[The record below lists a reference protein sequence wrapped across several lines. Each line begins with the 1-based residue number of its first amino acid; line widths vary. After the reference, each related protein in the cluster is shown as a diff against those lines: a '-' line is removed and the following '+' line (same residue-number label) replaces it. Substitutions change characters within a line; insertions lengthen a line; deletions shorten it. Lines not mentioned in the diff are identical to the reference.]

1 MKQYPGYTLVKRED
15 CPEQHGTLTVLT
27 HDVSGAA
34 VLLVENDDDNKAF
47 GIGFGT
53 FPSDDT
59 GVFHILEHSVLAGS
73 EKYPVKSPFLQLLK
87 SSMASFLNAMTF
99 PDKTVYPFATPNET
113 DFKNL
118 MDVYLNA
125 VFCPLAM
132 VDKGVFEQE
141 GWHRDEDGTV
151 SGVVYNEM
159 QGALATP
166 DAQLQNALSRAKFPD
181 TAYGFVSGGDPASI
195 PALTYE
201 KYVRVY
207 RRHYSADNCCIT
219 LYGKMDMAE
228 KLAFLDEQYLSRMP
242 KSASRPRLTVQD
254 EQVGAKRNIPY
265 YTEKPEPDEA
275 QCALAWY
282 TGAFSDRERQ
292 LGVEILLDAL
302 LGTNQAPLK
311 AALLEEKL
319 GADIDVG
326 FDDSTL
332 QPTLEL
338 VLRGATEESA
348 GKFAAAVRKA
358 VDGILEKGIPEELLM
373 ASLNSTEFA
382 SLERPGSIPDG
393 VLDAI
398 NASAGWLHTGDPALL
413 LHTNALFASL
423 REKLEQGWFNE
434 LLREL
439 FAPAPVEIIQVPTL
453 PRKEEEGRAARTDG
467 KLVLDHPLTAADL
480 GEGKKQTPGSNELLA
495 GAELL
500 HHPSAGNTYL
510 YLYYDL
516 GGMAPEDMSCLHLL
530 TDVMDELDTEKHTA
544 RELNTLR
551 NTWLG
556 SSGAWMDCWTGRQE
570 GRPCHAKLIVGM
582 SMLERSL
589 EKAVELGSE
598 WLYETKFSGPQ
609 AEATIERVASQQKL
623 LMEQKFLREG
633 NAFAAMRAA
642 AHFSVESALS
652 ERCNGVSY
660 YHYLCELLEKAD
672 WTALGKKMEEL
683 WKNVLK
689 KNALTVSLHGSDAA
703 LDTLKKLLP
712 GSAFAAEKRGEA
724 KPYTEELTA
733 PVNEAF
739 IIDGGVNYDVL
750 VWPMERR
757 LERKVL
763 ARVMSYEYLWHNI
776 REVGGAYGTGMVTQ
790 NDGTEYLYTYR
801 DPHLKESYETF
812 AKGPAELAGR
822 DYTEKDMNE
831 FIVGAAA
838 KLDTPRKPREEAA
851 STDCKYFCGITDE
864 MTAAERK
871 SLCSVDAAAL
881 KAEAADLSARM
892 EKGVRVVFG
901 SKEAVEAAKE
911 LFDRVETL

>member
-113 DFKNL
+113 DFRNL

-166 DAQLQNALSRAKFPD
+166 DAQLQNALSRAMFPD

-398 NASAGWLHTGDPALL
+398 NASTGWLHTGDPALL

-453 PRKEEEGRAARTDG
+453 PKKEEEGRAARTDG

-480 GEGKKQTPGSNELLA
+480 GEGKKQTPGSKELLA

-544 RELNTLR
+544 QELNTLR

-598 WLYETKFSGPQ
+598 WLYEIKFSGSQ
-609 AEATIERVASQQKL
+609 AEAAMERVASQQKL

-633 NAFAAMRAA
+633 HAFAAMRAA

-683 WKNVLK
+683 WKSVLK

-703 LDTLKKLLP
+703 LDTLKKILP

-812 AKGPAELAGR
+812 AKGPTELAGR

>member
-166 DAQLQNALSRAKFPD
+166 DAQLQNALSRAMFPD

-348 GKFAAAVRKA
+348 GRFAAAVRKA

-453 PRKEEEGRAARTDG
+453 PKKEEEGRAARTDG

-480 GEGKKQTPGSNELLA
+480 GEGKKQTPGSRELLA

-516 GGMAPEDMSCLHLL
+516 GGMAPEDMSCLQLL

-598 WLYETKFSGPQ
+598 WLYEAKFSGPQ
-609 AEATIERVASQQKL
+609 AEAAMERVASQQKL

-633 NAFAAMRAA
+633 HTFAAMRAA

-672 WTALGKKMEEL
+672 WTALGKRMEEL
-683 WKNVLK
+683 WKSVLK

-712 GSAFAAEKRGEA
+712 GSAFATEKRGEA
-724 KPYTEELTA
+724 KPCTEELTA

-763 ARVMSYEYLWHNI
+763 ARVMSYEYLWHSI

>member
-53 FPSDDT
+53 FPADDT

-166 DAQLQNALSRAKFPD
+166 DAQLQNALSRAMFPD

-207 RRHYSADNCCIT
+207 CRHYSADNCCIT

-398 NASAGWLHTGDPALL
+398 NASTGWLHTGDPALL

-453 PRKEEEGRAARTDG
+453 PKKEEEGRAARTDG

-480 GEGKKQTPGSNELLA
+480 GEGKKQTPGSKELLA

-530 TDVMDELDTEKHTA
+530 TDVIDELDTEKHTA
-544 RELNTLR
+544 QELNTLR

-598 WLYETKFSGPQ
+598 WLYEAKFSGPQ
-609 AEATIERVASQQKL
+609 AEAAMERVASQQKL

-633 NAFAAMRAA
+633 HAFAAMRAA

-660 YHYLCELLEKAD
+660 YHYICELLEKAD

-683 WKNVLK
+683 WKSVLK

-790 NDGTEYLYTYR
+790 NDDTEYLYTYR

-812 AKGPAELAGR
+812 AKGPTELAGR

>member
-166 DAQLQNALSRAKFPD
+166 DAQLQNALSRAMFPD

-453 PRKEEEGRAARTDG
+453 PRKEEEGRAARADG

-480 GEGKKQTPGSNELLA
+480 GEGKKQTPGSRELLA

-516 GGMAPEDMSCLHLL
+516 GGMAPEDMSCLQLL

-556 SSGAWMDCWTGRQE
+556 SSGAWMDCWTGQQE
-570 GRPCHAKLIVGM
+570 GRPCHAKLTVGM

-609 AEATIERVASQQKL
+609 AEAVMERVASQQKL

-633 NAFAAMRAA
+633 HAFAAMRAA

-672 WTALGKKMEEL
+672 WTALGKRMEEL
-683 WKNVLK
+683 WKSVLK

-724 KPYTEELTA
+724 KPCTEELTA

-812 AKGPAELAGR
+812 AKGPTELAGR

>member
-166 DAQLQNALSRAKFPD
+166 DAQMQNALSRAMFPD

-201 KYVRVY
+201 KYVRIY

-254 EQVGAKRNIPY
+254 EQVGVKRNIPY

-398 NASAGWLHTGDPALL
+398 NASTGWLHTGDPALL

-453 PRKEEEGRAARTDG
+453 PKKEEEGRAARTDG

-480 GEGKKQTPGSNELLA
+480 GDGKKQTPGSKELLA

-544 RELNTLR
+544 QELNTLR

-609 AEATIERVASQQKL
+609 AEAAMERVASQQKL

-660 YHYLCELLEKAD
+660 YHYICELLEKAD

-683 WKNVLK
+683 WKSVLK

-724 KPYTEELTA
+724 KSYTEELTA

-812 AKGPAELAGR
+812 AKGPTELAGR

>member
-53 FPSDDT
+53 FPADDT

-166 DAQLQNALSRAKFPD
+166 DAQLQNALSRAMFPD

-254 EQVGAKRNIPY
+254 EQVGTKRNIPY

-398 NASAGWLHTGDPALL
+398 NASTGWLHTGDPALL

-453 PRKEEEGRAARTDG
+453 PKKEEEGRAARTDD

-480 GEGKKQTPGSNELLA
+480 GEGKKQAPGSKELLA

-530 TDVMDELDTEKHTA
+530 TDVIDELDTEKHTA
-544 RELNTLR
+544 QELNTLR

-598 WLYETKFSGPQ
+598 WLYEAKFSGPQ
-609 AEATIERVASQQKL
+609 AEAAMERVASQQKL

-633 NAFAAMRAA
+633 HAFAAMRAA

-660 YHYLCELLEKAD
+660 YHYICELLEKAD

-683 WKNVLK
+683 WKSVLK

-763 ARVMSYEYLWHNI
+763 ARVMSYEYLWHQI
-776 REVGGAYGTGMVTQ
+776 REVGGAYGTGMLTQ
-790 NDGTEYLYTYR
+790 DGVEYLYTYR
-801 DPHLKESYETF
+801 DPHLTESYDTF
-812 AKGPAELAGR
+812 AKGPADLAAR

-831 FIVGAAA
+831 FIVGTVA
-838 KLDTPRKPREEAA
+838 KLDTPRKPYAQAKELDRR
-851 STDCKYFCGITDE
+851 YFCGITDG
-864 MTAAERK
+864 MAAADRAA
-871 SLCSVDAAAL
+871 LCAVDADTLKAQAAAL
-881 KAEAADLSARM
+881 PRQMAKSI
-892 EKGVRVVFG
+892 RVAFG
-901 SKEAVEAAKE
+901 SKDAVEAAKG

>member
-166 DAQLQNALSRAKFPD
+166 DAQMQNALSRAMFPD

-201 KYVRVY
+201 KYVRIY

-398 NASAGWLHTGDPALL
+398 NASTGWLHTGDPALL

-453 PRKEEEGRAARTDG
+453 PKKEEEGRAARTDD

-480 GEGKKQTPGSNELLA
+480 GEGKKQTPGSRELLA

-530 TDVMDELDTEKHTA
+530 TDVIDELDTEKHTA
-544 RELNTLR
+544 QELNTLR

-598 WLYETKFSGPQ
+598 WLYEAKFSGPQ
-609 AEATIERVASQQKL
+609 AEAAMERVASQQKL

-633 NAFAAMRAA
+633 HAFAAMRAA

-672 WTALGKKMEEL
+672 WTALGKKMEEV
-683 WKNVLK
+683 WKSVLK

-763 ARVMSYEYLWHNI
+763 ARVMSYEYLWHQI
-776 REVGGAYGTGMVTQ
+776 REVGGAYGTGMLTQ
-790 NDGTEYLYTYR
+790 DGVEYLYTYR
-801 DPHLKESYETF
+801 DPHLTESYDTF
-812 AKGPAELAGR
+812 AKGLADLAAR

-831 FIVGAAA
+831 FIVGTVA
-838 KLDTPRKPREEAA
+838 KLDTPRKPYAQAKELDRR
-851 STDCKYFCGITDE
+851 YFCGITDG
-864 MTAAERK
+864 MAAADRAA
-871 SLCSVDAAAL
+871 LCAVDADTLKAQAAAL
-881 KAEAADLSARM
+881 PRQM
-892 EKGVRVVFG
+892 EKSVRVAFG
-901 SKEAVEAAKE
+901 SKDAVEAAKG

>member
-166 DAQLQNALSRAKFPD
+166 DAQLQNALSRAMFPD

-254 EQVGAKRNIPY
+254 EQAGAKRNIPY

-348 GKFAAAVRKA
+348 GRFAAAVRKA

-398 NASAGWLHTGDPALL
+398 NASTGWLHTGDPALL

-480 GEGKKQTPGSNELLA
+480 GEGKKQTPGSRELLA

-516 GGMAPEDMSCLHLL
+516 GGMAPEDMSCLQLL

-556 SSGAWMDCWTGRQE
+556 SSGAWMDCWTGQQE

-598 WLYETKFSGPQ
+598 WLYEAKFSGPQ
-609 AEATIERVASQQKL
+609 AEAAMERVASQQKL

-633 NAFAAMRAA
+633 HAFAAMRAA

-672 WTALGKKMEEL
+672 WTALGKRMEEL
-683 WKNVLK
+683 WKSVLK

-724 KPYTEELTA
+724 KPCTEELTA

-763 ARVMSYEYLWHNI
+763 ARVMSYEYLWHSI

>member
-166 DAQLQNALSRAKFPD
+166 DAQLQNALSRAMFPD

-242 KSASRPRLTVQD
+242 KSASRPCLTVQD

-265 YTEKPEPDEA
+265 YTEKPEPDET

-398 NASAGWLHTGDPALL
+398 NASTGWLHTGDPALL

-453 PRKEEEGRAARTDG
+453 PKKEEEGRAARTDD

-480 GEGKKQTPGSNELLA
+480 GEGKKQTPGSRELLA

-530 TDVMDELDTEKHTA
+530 TDVIDELDTEKHTA
-544 RELNTLR
+544 QELNTLR

-556 SSGAWMDCWTGRQE
+556 SSGAWMDCWAGRQE

-598 WLYETKFSGPQ
+598 WLYEAKFSGPQ
-609 AEATIERVASQQKL
+609 AEAAMERVASQQKL

-633 NAFAAMRAA
+633 HAFAAMRAA

-660 YHYLCELLEKAD
+660 YHYICELLEKAD

-683 WKNVLK
+683 WKSVLK
-689 KNALTVSLHGSDAA
+689 KNALTVSLHGSDAG

-790 NDGTEYLYTYR
+790 NDDTEYLYTYR

-812 AKGPAELAGR
+812 AKGPTELAGR

>member
-1 MKQYPGYTLVKRED
+1 MKQVPGYTLVRTED

-27 HDVSGAA
+27 HDVSGATI
-34 VLLVENDDDNKAF
+34 LLVENEDNNKAF

-73 EKYPVKSPFLQLLK
+73 EKYPVTSPFLQLLK

-113 DFKNL
+113 DFRNL

-166 DAQLQNALSRAKFPD
+166 DAQLQNALSRAMFPD

-254 EQVGAKRNIPY
+254 EQTGAKRKIPY

-413 LHTNALFASL
+413 LHTNTLFASL

-480 GEGKKQTPGSNELLA
+480 GEGKKQTPGSRELLA

-516 GGMAPEDMSCLHLL
+516 GGMAPEDMSCLQLL

-598 WLYETKFSGPQ
+598 WLYETRFSGPQ
-609 AEATIERVASQQKL
+609 AKAAMERVASQQKL

-633 NAFAAMRAA
+633 HAFAAMRAA

-672 WTALGKKMEEL
+672 WTALGKRMEEL
-683 WKNVLK
+683 WKSVLK

-801 DPHLKESYETF
+801 DPHLEESYETF

-864 MTAAERK
+864 MTAAERR

>member
-166 DAQLQNALSRAKFPD
+166 DAQLQNALSRAMFPD

-254 EQVGAKRNIPY
+254 EQAGAKRNIPY

-398 NASAGWLHTGDPALL
+398 NASTGWLHTGDPALL

-453 PRKEEEGRAARTDG
+453 PKKEEEGRAARTDD

-480 GEGKKQTPGSNELLA
+480 GEGKKQTPGSRELLA

-544 RELNTLR
+544 QELNTLR

-598 WLYETKFSGPQ
+598 WLYEAKFSGPQ
-609 AEATIERVASQQKL
+609 AEAAMERVASQQKL

-633 NAFAAMRAA
+633 HAFAAMRAA

-660 YHYLCELLEKAD
+660 YYYLCELLEKAD

-683 WKNVLK
+683 WKSVLK
-689 KNALTVSLHGSDAA
+689 KNALTVSLHGSDAG

-790 NDGTEYLYTYR
+790 NDDTEYLYTYR

-812 AKGPAELAGR
+812 AKGPTELAGR

>member
-166 DAQLQNALSRAKFPD
+166 DAQLQNALSRAMFPD

-254 EQVGAKRNIPY
+254 EQAGAKRNIPY

-348 GKFAAAVRKA
+348 GRFAAAVRKA

-453 PRKEEEGRAARTDG
+453 PKKEEEGRAARTDG

-480 GEGKKQTPGSNELLA
+480 GEGKKQTPGSRELLA

-516 GGMAPEDMSCLHLL
+516 GGMAPEDMSCLQLL

-556 SSGAWMDCWTGRQE
+556 SSGAWMDCWTGQQE

-598 WLYETKFSGPQ
+598 WLYEAKFSGPQ
-609 AEATIERVASQQKL
+609 AEAAMERVASQQKL

-633 NAFAAMRAA
+633 HTFAAMRAA

-672 WTALGKKMEEL
+672 WTALGKRMEEL
-683 WKNVLK
+683 WKSVLK

-724 KPYTEELTA
+724 KPCTEELTA

-763 ARVMSYEYLWHNI
+763 ARVMSYEYLWHSI

>member
-1 MKQYPGYTLVKRED
+1 MKQYPGYTLVKHED

-166 DAQLQNALSRAKFPD
+166 DAQLQNALSRAMFPD

-282 TGAFSDRERQ
+282 TGAFSDRECQ

-453 PRKEEEGRAARTDG
+453 PKKEEEGRAARTDG

-480 GEGKKQTPGSNELLA
+480 GEGKKQTPGSKELLA

-598 WLYETKFSGPQ
+598 WLYETTFSGPQ
-609 AEATIERVASQQKL
+609 AEAAMERVASQQKL

-633 NAFAAMRAA
+633 HAFAAMRAA

-683 WKNVLK
+683 WKSVLK
-689 KNALTVSLHGSDAA
+689 KNALTISLHGSDAA

-712 GSAFAAEKRGEA
+712 GSAFAAEKRNKA

>member
-166 DAQLQNALSRAKFPD
+166 DAQLQNALSRAMFPD

-398 NASAGWLHTGDPALL
+398 NASTGWLHTGDPALL

-453 PRKEEEGRAARTDG
+453 PRKEEEGRAARADG

-480 GEGKKQTPGSNELLA
+480 GEGKKQTPGSRELLA

-516 GGMAPEDMSCLHLL
+516 GGMAPEDMSCLQLL

-556 SSGAWMDCWTGRQE
+556 SSGAWMDCWTGQQE
-570 GRPCHAKLIVGM
+570 GRPCHAKLTVGM

-598 WLYETKFSGPQ
+598 WLYEAKFSGPQ
-609 AEATIERVASQQKL
+609 AEAAMERVASQQKL

-633 NAFAAMRAA
+633 HAFAAMRAA

-683 WKNVLK
+683 WKSVLK

>member
-166 DAQLQNALSRAKFPD
+166 DAQLQNALSRAMFPD

-398 NASAGWLHTGDPALL
+398 NASTGWLHTGDPALL

-453 PRKEEEGRAARTDG
+453 PKKEEEGRTARTDG

-480 GEGKKQTPGSNELLA
+480 GEGKKQTPGSKELLA

-544 RELNTLR
+544 QELNTLR

-598 WLYETKFSGPQ
+598 WLYEAKFSGPQ
-609 AEATIERVASQQKL
+609 AEAAMERVASQQKL

-633 NAFAAMRAA
+633 HAFAAMRAA

-660 YHYLCELLEKAD
+660 YHYICELLEKAD

-683 WKNVLK
+683 WKSVLK

-790 NDGTEYLYTYR
+790 NDDTEYLYTYR

-812 AKGPAELAGR
+812 AKGPTELAGR

>member
-166 DAQLQNALSRAKFPD
+166 DAQLQNALSRAMFPD

-254 EQVGAKRNIPY
+254 EQVGVKRNIPY

-275 QCALAWY
+275 QCVLAWY

-358 VDGILEKGIPEELLM
+358 VGGILEKGIPEELLM

-398 NASAGWLHTGDPALL
+398 NASTGWLHTGDPALL

-453 PRKEEEGRAARTDG
+453 PKKEEEGRAARTDG

-480 GEGKKQTPGSNELLA
+480 GEGKKQTPGSKELLA

-544 RELNTLR
+544 QELNTLR

-598 WLYETKFSGPQ
+598 WLYETKFSGQQ
-609 AEATIERVASQQKL
+609 AEAAMERVASQQKL

-633 NAFAAMRAA
+633 HAFAAMRAA

-660 YHYLCELLEKAD
+660 YHYICELLEKAD

-683 WKNVLK
+683 WKSVLK

-790 NDGTEYLYTYR
+790 NDDTEYLYTYR

-812 AKGPAELAGR
+812 AKGPTELAGR

-871 SLCSVDAAAL
+871 SLCSVDVAAL

>member
-113 DFKNL
+113 DFRNL

-166 DAQLQNALSRAKFPD
+166 DAQLQNALSRAMFPD

-292 LGVEILLDAL
+292 MGVEILLDAL

-453 PRKEEEGRAARTDG
+453 PKKEEEGRAARTDG

-480 GEGKKQTPGSNELLA
+480 GEGKKQTPGSKELLA

-544 RELNTLR
+544 QELNTLR

-582 SMLERSL
+582 SKIGRASCR
-589 EKAVELGSE
+589 
-598 WLYETKFSGPQ
+598 
-609 AEATIERVASQQKL
+609 ERV
-623 LMEQKFLREG
+623 
-633 NAFAAMRAA
+633 
-642 AHFSVESALS
+642 
-652 ERCNGVSY
+652 Y
-660 YHYLCELLEKAD
+660 
-672 WTALGKKMEEL
+672 
-683 WKNVLK
+683 
-689 KNALTVSLHGSDAA
+689 
-703 LDTLKKLLP
+703 
-712 GSAFAAEKRGEA
+712 
-724 KPYTEELTA
+724 
-733 PVNEAF
+733 
-739 IIDGGVNYDVL
+739 
-750 VWPMERR
+750 
-757 LERKVL
+757 
-763 ARVMSYEYLWHNI
+763 
-776 REVGGAYGTGMVTQ
+776 
-790 NDGTEYLYTYR
+790 
-801 DPHLKESYETF
+801 
-812 AKGPAELAGR
+812 
-822 DYTEKDMNE
+822 
-831 FIVGAAA
+831 
-838 KLDTPRKPREEAA
+838 
-851 STDCKYFCGITDE
+851 
-864 MTAAERK
+864 
-871 SLCSVDAAAL
+871 
-881 KAEAADLSARM
+881 
-892 EKGVRVVFG
+892 
-901 SKEAVEAAKE
+901 
-911 LFDRVETL
+911 

>member
-166 DAQLQNALSRAKFPD
+166 DAQLQNALSRAMFPD

-254 EQVGAKRNIPY
+254 EQAGAKRNIPY

-453 PRKEEEGRAARTDG
+453 PKKEEEGRAARTDG

-480 GEGKKQTPGSNELLA
+480 GEGKKQTPGSRELLA

-556 SSGAWMDCWTGRQE
+556 SSGAWMDCWTGQQE

-598 WLYETKFSGPQ
+598 WLYEAKFSGPQ
-609 AEATIERVASQQKL
+609 AEAAMERVASQQKL

-633 NAFAAMRAA
+633 HAFAAMRAA

-683 WKNVLK
+683 WKSVLK

-812 AKGPAELAGR
+812 AKGPTELAGR

>member
-1 MKQYPGYTLVKRED
+1 MKQYPGYTLVKHED

-166 DAQLQNALSRAKFPD
+166 DAQLQNALSRAMFPD

-348 GKFAAAVRKA
+348 GEFAAAVRKA

-480 GEGKKQTPGSNELLA
+480 GEGKKQTPGSKELLA

-544 RELNTLR
+544 QELNTLR

-598 WLYETKFSGPQ
+598 WLYETRFSGPQ
-609 AEATIERVASQQKL
+609 AEAAMERVASQQKL

-633 NAFAAMRAA
+633 HAFAAMRAA

-683 WKNVLK
+683 WKSVLK

-822 DYTEKDMNE
+822 DYTGKDMNE

-901 SKEAVEAAKE
+901 NKEAVEAAKA

>member
-53 FPSDDT
+53 FPADDT

-99 PDKTVYPFATPNET
+99 PDKTVYPFATPNEM
-113 DFKNL
+113 DFRNL

-166 DAQLQNALSRAKFPD
+166 DAQLQNALSRAMFPD

-398 NASAGWLHTGDPALL
+398 NASTGWLHTGDPALL

-480 GEGKKQTPGSNELLA
+480 GEGKKQTPGSKELLA

-516 GGMAPEDMSCLHLL
+516 GGMVPEDMSCLHLL

-544 RELNTLR
+544 QELNTLR

-598 WLYETKFSGPQ
+598 WLYEAKFSGPQ
-609 AEATIERVASQQKL
+609 AEAAMERVASQQKL

-633 NAFAAMRAA
+633 HAFAAMRAA

-660 YHYLCELLEKAD
+660 YYYLCELLEKAD

-683 WKNVLK
+683 WKSVLK
-689 KNALTVSLHGSDAA
+689 KNALTISLHGSDAA

-724 KPYTEELTA
+724 KPYTEALTA

-812 AKGPAELAGR
+812 AKGPTELAGR

>member
-34 VLLVENDDDNKAF
+34 VLLVENDDNNKAF

-166 DAQLQNALSRAKFPD
+166 DAQLQNALSRAMFPD

-242 KSASRPRLTVQD
+242 KSASCPRLTVQD
-254 EQVGAKRNIPY
+254 EQAGAKRNIPY

-480 GEGKKQTPGSNELLA
+480 GEGKKQTPGSRELLA

-516 GGMAPEDMSCLHLL
+516 GGMAPEDMSCLQLL

-556 SSGAWMDCWTGRQE
+556 SSGAWMDCWTGQQE
-570 GRPCHAKLIVGM
+570 GRPCHAKLTVGM

-598 WLYETKFSGPQ
+598 WLYATKFSGPQ
-609 AEATIERVASQQKL
+609 AEAAMERVASQQKL

-633 NAFAAMRAA
+633 QVFAAMRAA

-683 WKNVLK
+683 WKSVLN

-724 KPYTEELTA
+724 KPCTEELTA

-881 KAEAADLSARM
+881 KAEAADLPARM

>member
-166 DAQLQNALSRAKFPD
+166 DAQLQNALSRAMFPD

-398 NASAGWLHTGDPALL
+398 NASTGWLHTGDPALL

-453 PRKEEEGRAARTDG
+453 PKKEEEGRAARTDS

-480 GEGKKQTPGSNELLA
+480 GEGKKQTPGSRELLA
-495 GAELL
+495 GVELL

-544 RELNTLR
+544 QELNTLR

-598 WLYETKFSGPQ
+598 WLYEAKFSGPQ
-609 AEATIERVASQQKL
+609 AEAAMERVASQQKL

-633 NAFAAMRAA
+633 HAFAAMRAA

-683 WKNVLK
+683 WKSVLK
-689 KNALTVSLHGSDAA
+689 KNALTVSLHGSDAG

-790 NDGTEYLYTYR
+790 NDDTEYLYTYR

-812 AKGPAELAGR
+812 AKGPTELAGR

>member
-1 MKQYPGYTLVKRED
+1 MKQYPGYTLVKHEN

-166 DAQLQNALSRAKFPD
+166 DAQLQNALSRAMFPD

-254 EQVGAKRNIPY
+254 EQTGAKRNIPY

-348 GKFAAAVRKA
+348 GRFAAAVRKA

-480 GEGKKQTPGSNELLA
+480 GEGKKQTPGSKELLA

-609 AEATIERVASQQKL
+609 AKAAMERVASQQKL

-633 NAFAAMRAA
+633 HAFAAMRAA

-683 WKNVLK
+683 WKSVLK

-801 DPHLKESYETF
+801 DPHLEESYETF

-864 MTAAERK
+864 MTAAERR

>member
-47 GIGFGT
+47 GLGFGT

-166 DAQLQNALSRAKFPD
+166 DAQLQNALSRAMFPD

-254 EQVGAKRNIPY
+254 EQVGVKRNIPY

-398 NASAGWLHTGDPALL
+398 NASTGWLHTGDPALL

-453 PRKEEEGRAARTDG
+453 PKKEEEGRTARTDG

-480 GEGKKQTPGSNELLA
+480 GEGKKQTPGSKELLA

-544 RELNTLR
+544 QELNTLR

-598 WLYETKFSGPQ
+598 WLYEAKFSGPQ
-609 AEATIERVASQQKL
+609 AEAAMERVASQQKL

-633 NAFAAMRAA
+633 HAFAAMRAA

-683 WKNVLK
+683 WKSVLK

-790 NDGTEYLYTYR
+790 NDDTEYLYTYR

-812 AKGPAELAGR
+812 AKGPTELAGR

>member
-1 MKQYPGYTLVKRED
+1 MKQYPGYTLVKHED

-166 DAQLQNALSRAKFPD
+166 DAQLQNALSRAMFPD

-254 EQVGAKRNIPY
+254 EQVGVKRNIPY

-358 VDGILEKGIPEELLM
+358 VGGILEKGIPEELLM

-398 NASAGWLHTGDPALL
+398 NASTGWLHTGDPALL

-453 PRKEEEGRAARTDG
+453 PKKEEEGRAARTDG

-480 GEGKKQTPGSNELLA
+480 GEGKKQTLGSKELLA

-544 RELNTLR
+544 QELNTLR

-609 AEATIERVASQQKL
+609 TEAAMERVASQQKL

-633 NAFAAMRAA
+633 HAFAAMRAA

-790 NDGTEYLYTYR
+790 NDDTEYLYTYR

-812 AKGPAELAGR
+812 AKGPTELAGR

>member
-141 GWHRDEDGTV
+141 GWHRDDDGTV

-166 DAQLQNALSRAKFPD
+166 DAQLQNALSRAMFPD

-480 GEGKKQTPGSNELLA
+480 GEGKKQTPGSKELLA

-516 GGMAPEDMSCLHLL
+516 GGMALEDMSCLHLL

-544 RELNTLR
+544 QELNTLR

-598 WLYETKFSGPQ
+598 WLYKTKFSGPQ
-609 AEATIERVASQQKL
+609 AEAAMERVASQQKL

-633 NAFAAMRAA
+633 HAFAAMRAA

-672 WTALGKKMEEL
+672 WTALGKKMEGL
-683 WKNVLK
+683 WKSVLK

>member
-27 HDVSGAA
+27 HDISGAA

-141 GWHRDEDGTV
+141 GWHPDADGTV

-166 DAQLQNALSRAKFPD
+166 DAQLQNALSRAMFPD

-254 EQVGAKRNIPY
+254 EQVGTKRNIPY
-265 YTEKPEPDEA
+265 YTERPEPDEA

-398 NASAGWLHTGDPALL
+398 NASTGWLHTGDPALL

-453 PRKEEEGRAARTDG
+453 PKKEEEGRAARTDD

-480 GEGKKQTPGSNELLA
+480 GEGKKQTPGSRELLA

-530 TDVMDELDTEKHTA
+530 TDVIDELDTEKHTA
-544 RELNTLR
+544 QELNTLR

-598 WLYETKFSGPQ
+598 WLYEAKFSGPQ
-609 AEATIERVASQQKL
+609 AEAAMERVASQQKL

-633 NAFAAMRAA
+633 HAFAAMRAA

-660 YHYLCELLEKAD
+660 YHYICELLEKAD

-683 WKNVLK
+683 WKSVLK

-790 NDGTEYLYTYR
+790 NDDTEYLYTYR

>member
-1 MKQYPGYTLVKRED
+1 MKQYPGYTLVKREE

-113 DFKNL
+113 DFRNL

-166 DAQLQNALSRAKFPD
+166 DAQLQNALSRAMFPD

-254 EQVGAKRNIPY
+254 EQAGAKRNIPY

-398 NASAGWLHTGDPALL
+398 NASTGWLHTGDPALL

-453 PRKEEEGRAARTDG
+453 PKKEEEGRAARTDG

-480 GEGKKQTPGSNELLA
+480 GEGKKQTPGSKELLA

-516 GGMAPEDMSCLHLL
+516 GGMVPEDMSCLHLL

-544 RELNTLR
+544 QELNTLR

-598 WLYETKFSGPQ
+598 WLYEAKFSGPQ
-609 AEATIERVASQQKL
+609 AEAAMERVASQQKL

-633 NAFAAMRAA
+633 HAFAAMRAA

-660 YHYLCELLEKAD
+660 YYYLCELLEKAD

-683 WKNVLK
+683 WKSVLK

-790 NDGTEYLYTYR
+790 NDDTEYLYTYR

-812 AKGPAELAGR
+812 AKGPTELAGR

>member
-1 MKQYPGYTLVKRED
+1 MKQYPGYTLVKHED

-113 DFKNL
+113 DFRNL

-166 DAQLQNALSRAKFPD
+166 DAQLQNALSRAMFPD

-302 LGTNQAPLK
+302 LGTNQSPLK

-348 GKFAAAVRKA
+348 GKFSAAVRKA

-398 NASAGWLHTGDPALL
+398 NASTGWLHTGDPVLL

-480 GEGKKQTPGSNELLA
+480 GEGKKQTPGSRELLA

-598 WLYETKFSGPQ
+598 WLYEAKFSGPQ
-609 AEATIERVASQQKL
+609 AEAAMERVASQQKL

-633 NAFAAMRAA
+633 HAFAAMRAA

-672 WTALGKKMEEL
+672 WTALGKRMEEL
-683 WKNVLK
+683 WKSVLK

-724 KPYTEELTA
+724 KPCTEELTA

>member
-113 DFKNL
+113 DFRNL

-166 DAQLQNALSRAKFPD
+166 DAQLQNALSRAMFPD

-228 KLAFLDEQYLSRMP
+228 KLAFLDEQYLGRMP

-254 EQVGAKRNIPY
+254 EQAGAKRNIPY

-453 PRKEEEGRAARTDG
+453 PRKEEEGRTARTDG

-480 GEGKKQTPGSNELLA
+480 GEGKKQTPGSRELLA

-516 GGMAPEDMSCLHLL
+516 GGMAPEDMSCLQLL

-556 SSGAWMDCWTGRQE
+556 SSGAWMDCWTGQQE
-570 GRPCHAKLIVGM
+570 GRPCHAKLTVGM

-598 WLYETKFSGPQ
+598 WLYGTKFSGPQ
-609 AEATIERVASQQKL
+609 AEAAMERVASQQKL

-633 NAFAAMRAA
+633 HAFAAMRAA

-683 WKNVLK
+683 WKSVLK

-724 KPYTEELTA
+724 KPCTEELTA

>member
-166 DAQLQNALSRAKFPD
+166 DAQLQNALSRAMFPD

-398 NASAGWLHTGDPALL
+398 NASTGWLHTGDPALL

-453 PRKEEEGRAARTDG
+453 PKKEEEGRAARTDG

-480 GEGKKQTPGSNELLA
+480 GEGKKQTPGSKELLA

-544 RELNTLR
+544 QELNTLR

-598 WLYETKFSGPQ
+598 WLYEAKFSGPQ
-609 AEATIERVASQQKL
+609 AEAAMERVASQQKL

-633 NAFAAMRAA
+633 HAFAAMRAA

-683 WKNVLK
+683 WKSVLK

-812 AKGPAELAGR
+812 AKGPTELAGR

>member
-125 VFCPLAM
+125 VFRPLAM

-166 DAQLQNALSRAKFPD
+166 DAQLQNALSRAMFPD

-254 EQVGAKRNIPY
+254 EQAGAKRNIPY

-282 TGAFSDRERQ
+282 TGAFADRERQ

-398 NASAGWLHTGDPALL
+398 NASAGWLHTGDPVLL

-480 GEGKKQTPGSNELLA
+480 GEGKKQTPGSRELLA

-516 GGMAPEDMSCLHLL
+516 GGMAPEDMSCLQLL

-598 WLYETKFSGPQ
+598 WLYEAKFSGPQ
-609 AEATIERVASQQKL
+609 AEAAMERVASQQKL

-633 NAFAAMRAA
+633 HTFAAMRAA

-672 WTALGKKMEEL
+672 WTALGKRMEEL
-683 WKNVLK
+683 WKSVLK

-712 GSAFAAEKRGEA
+712 GSAFATEKRGEA
-724 KPYTEELTA
+724 KPCTEELTA

-763 ARVMSYEYLWHNI
+763 ARVMSYEYLWHSI

>member
-166 DAQLQNALSRAKFPD
+166 DAQLQNALSRAMFPD

-398 NASAGWLHTGDPALL
+398 NASTGWLHTGDPALL

-453 PRKEEEGRAARTDG
+453 PKKEEEGRAARTDG

-480 GEGKKQTPGSNELLA
+480 GEGKKQTPGSKELLA

-530 TDVMDELDTEKHTA
+530 TDVIDELDTEKHTA
-544 RELNTLR
+544 QELNTLR

-598 WLYETKFSGPQ
+598 WLYEAKFSGPQ
-609 AEATIERVASQQKL
+609 AEAAMERVASQQKL

-633 NAFAAMRAA
+633 HAFAAMRAA

-660 YHYLCELLEKAD
+660 YHYICELLEKAD

-683 WKNVLK
+683 WKSVLK

-790 NDGTEYLYTYR
+790 NDDTEYLYTYR

-812 AKGPAELAGR
+812 AKGPTELAGR

>member
-1 MKQYPGYTLVKRED
+1 MKQYPGYTLVKREE

-166 DAQLQNALSRAKFPD
+166 DAQLQNALSRAMFPD

-348 GKFAAAVRKA
+348 GKFSAAVRKA

-398 NASAGWLHTGDPALL
+398 NATAGWLHTGDPALL

-439 FAPAPVEIIQVPTL
+439 FAPAPVEIVQVPTL

-480 GEGKKQTPGSNELLA
+480 GEGKKQTPGSRELLA

-544 RELNTLR
+544 QELNTLR

-598 WLYETKFSGPQ
+598 WLYEAKFSGPQ
-609 AEATIERVASQQKL
+609 AEAAMERVASQQKL

-633 NAFAAMRAA
+633 HTFAAMRAA

-672 WTALGKKMEEL
+672 WTALGKRMEEL
-683 WKNVLK
+683 WKSVLK

-724 KPYTEELTA
+724 KPCTEELTA

>member
-132 VDKGVFEQE
+132 VDKGVFE
-141 GWHRDEDGTV
+141 DGTV

-166 DAQLQNALSRAKFPD
+166 DAQLQNALSRAMFPD

-254 EQVGAKRNIPY
+254 EQVGVKRNIPY

-358 VDGILEKGIPEELLM
+358 VGGILEKGIPEELLM

-398 NASAGWLHTGDPALL
+398 NASTGWLHTGDPALL
-413 LHTNALFASL
+413 LHALFASL

-453 PRKEEEGRAARTDG
+453 PKKEEEGRAARTDG

-480 GEGKKQTPGSNELLA
+480 GEGKKQTLGSKELLA

-544 RELNTLR
+544 QELNTLR

-609 AEATIERVASQQKL
+609 TEAAMERVASQQKL

-633 NAFAAMRAA
+633 HAFAAMRAA

-790 NDGTEYLYTYR
+790 NDDTEYLYTYR

-812 AKGPAELAGR
+812 AKGPTELAGR

>member
-166 DAQLQNALSRAKFPD
+166 DAQLQNALSRAMFPD

-453 PRKEEEGRAARTDG
+453 PKKEEEGSAARTDG

-480 GEGKKQTPGSNELLA
+480 GEGKKQTPGSKELLA

-544 RELNTLR
+544 QELNTLR

-598 WLYETKFSGPQ
+598 WLYETKFSGLQ
-609 AEATIERVASQQKL
+609 AEAAMERVASQQKL

-633 NAFAAMRAA
+633 HAFAAMRAA

-683 WKNVLK
+683 WKSVLK

-733 PVNEAF
+733 LVNEAF

-801 DPHLKESYETF
+801 DPHLKESYEIF

-822 DYTEKDMNE
+822 GYTEKDMNE

-881 KAEAADLSARM
+881 KAEAADLPARM
-892 EKGVRVVFG
+892 EKGVRVAFG

>member
-34 VLLVENDDDNKAF
+34 VLLVENDDENKAF

-166 DAQLQNALSRAKFPD
+166 DAQLQNALSRAMFPD

-254 EQVGAKRNIPY
+254 EQAGARRNIPY

-302 LGTNQAPLK
+302 LGTNQSPLK

-398 NASAGWLHTGDPALL
+398 NASTGWLHTGDPALL

-480 GEGKKQTPGSNELLA
+480 GEGKKQTPGSRELLA

-544 RELNTLR
+544 QELNTLR

-556 SSGAWMDCWTGRQE
+556 SSGAWMDCWTGWQK

-609 AEATIERVASQQKL
+609 AEATMERVASQQKL

-703 LDTLKKLLP
+703 LHTLKKLLP

-812 AKGPAELAGR
+812 AKGPTELAGR
-822 DYTEKDMNE
+822 DYAEKDMNE

>member
-166 DAQLQNALSRAKFPD
+166 DAQLQNALSRAMFPD

-254 EQVGAKRNIPY
+254 EQAGAKRNIPY

-453 PRKEEEGRAARTDG
+453 PKKEEEGRAARTDG

-480 GEGKKQTPGSNELLA
+480 GEGKKQTPGSRELLA

-544 RELNTLR
+544 QELNTLR

-556 SSGAWMDCWTGRQE
+556 SSGAWMDCWTGWQK

-609 AEATIERVASQQKL
+609 AEDTMERVASQQKL

-683 WKNVLK
+683 WKSVLK

-812 AKGPAELAGR
+812 AKGPTELAGR

>member
-1 MKQYPGYTLVKRED
+1 MKQYPGYTLVKHED

-166 DAQLQNALSRAKFPD
+166 DAQLQNALSRAMFPD

-254 EQVGAKRNIPY
+254 EQAGAKRNIPY

-398 NASAGWLHTGDPALL
+398 NASTGWLHTGDPALL

-453 PRKEEEGRAARTDG
+453 PKKEEEGRAARTDG

-480 GEGKKQTPGSNELLA
+480 GEGKKQTPGSRELLA

-516 GGMAPEDMSCLHLL
+516 GGMVPEDMSCLHLL

-556 SSGAWMDCWTGRQE
+556 SSGAWMDCWTGQQE

-598 WLYETKFSGPQ
+598 WLYEAKFSGPQ
-609 AEATIERVASQQKL
+609 AEAAMERVASQQKL

-633 NAFAAMRAA
+633 HTFAAMRAA

-672 WTALGKKMEEL
+672 WTALGKRMEEL
-683 WKNVLK
+683 WKSVLK

-724 KPYTEELTA
+724 KPCTEELTA